1 MKTLKAILIMSIWT
15 SIVGFIL
22 YTVEAHLHF
31 REIIWAIAIGVILLI
46 THMVN
51 MALYFKIAGKEPYLW
66 FKQED

>member
-22 YTVEAHLHF
+22 YTIEAHSHF

-66 FKQED
+66 FKEED

>member
-22 YTVEAHLHF
+22 YTIEAHLHF

>member
-22 YTVEAHLHF
+22 YTIEAHLYF
-31 REIIWAIAIGVILLI
+31 REIIWAVAIGVILLI

>member
-31 REIIWAIAIGVILLI
+31 REIIWAVAIGVILLI

>member
-15 SIVGFIL
+15 LIVGFIL
-22 YTVEAHLHF
+22 HTVEAHLHF
-31 REIIWAIAIGVILLI
+31 REIIWAVAIGVILLI

>member
-15 SIVGFIL
+15 LIVGFIL

-31 REIIWAIAIGVILLI
+31 REIIWAVAIGVILLI

>member
-22 YTVEAHLHF
+22 YTIEAHLHF
-31 REIIWAIAIGVILLI
+31 REIIWAVAIGVILLI